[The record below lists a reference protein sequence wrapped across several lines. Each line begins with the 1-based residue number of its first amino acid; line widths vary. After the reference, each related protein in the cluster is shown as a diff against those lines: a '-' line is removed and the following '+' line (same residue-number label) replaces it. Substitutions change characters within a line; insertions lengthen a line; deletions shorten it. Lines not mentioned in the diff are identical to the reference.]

1 MGAAGFVQAQR
12 GSTLKLPRVANTRLV
27 EVFAASAASVTAA
40 ATIQLLRIYPS
51 PEAQLEAEHSAHGPI
66 SPSWPA
72 DRSKGFGEDQRADDA
87 RLVPVNRAGLIG
99 EISRRWQMP
108 RIEAERVVDTI
119 VDSMTAALTRGDK
132 IELRGFGTFHVRS
145 RRARRGRNP
154 KTGAF
159 VHVPP
164 KRVPFFK
171 AGREIRS
178 MLANLT
184 SRRSASATSRPD
196 VVVPEPGQL
205 SPP

>member
-1 MGAAGFVQAQR
+1 M
-12 GSTLKLPRVANTRLV
+12 
-27 EVFAASAASVTAA
+27 
-40 ATIQLLRIYPS
+40 
-51 PEAQLEAEHSAHGPI
+51 
-66 SPSWPA
+66 
-72 DRSKGFGEDQRADDA
+72 
-87 RLVPVNRAGLIG
+87 NRAGLIG

-108 RIEAERVVDTI
+108 RVEAERVVDTM

-145 RRARRGRNP
+145 RRARNGRNP
-154 KTGAF
+154 KTGVF
-159 VHVPP
+159 VHIPP

-171 AGREIRS
+171 AGRDIKS

-184 SRRSASATSRPD
+184 LRRSASATSRPD

>member
-1 MGAAGFVQAQR
+1 M
-12 GSTLKLPRVANTRLV
+12 
-27 EVFAASAASVTAA
+27 
-40 ATIQLLRIYPS
+40 
-51 PEAQLEAEHSAHGPI
+51 
-66 SPSWPA
+66 
-72 DRSKGFGEDQRADDA
+72 
-87 RLVPVNRAGLIG
+87 NREGLIR
-99 EISRRWQMP
+99 ETSRLCGMP

-145 RRARRGRNP
+145 RSARSGRNP